1 MESNFKSVIAE
12 VTPNFNKNTMYGK
25 IRYIV
30 DSPINY
36 LKDKNLILIL
46 TYAFK
51 LKNIWPTKEDFI
63 RKYRILHYVI
73 RSK

>member
-1 MESNFKSVIAE
+1 MSKRNTYTDEFKTMIAE

-46 TYAFK
+46 TYASK
-51 LKNIWPTKEDFI
+51 L
-63 RKYRILHYVI
+63 V
-73 RSK
+73 SKTTQSP